1 MDYLETLGKVLDI
14 LLKAFGLIKTVDT
27 VLPKTK
33 QSFSIS
39 KVLFYSSQLK
49 QRLERKY
56 PQTKFFIANDQSNFY
71 QTIARE
77 LVETIN
83 NQSDLL
89 SATSSP
95 EKQWLKVGLVCGP
108 MVHKTGEWIK
118 KNSRLT
124 SGKDFSNVRF
134 VAMNRAA
141 EADNFKYSANYLVTF
156 FSEIFP
162 KSSLRAYTSNSYDK
176 KEIDDNRANVDILL
190 CSAGPLSVGSIFHAE
205 QSYIS
210 GWFGKLT
217 NATFPQ
223 ECIGDFCLTPINSKG
238 KTVKL
243 KQGLLESIDPYPQFK
258 SLTDIK
264 STTIIFP
271 VNTRRFAR
279 NEKKPLLTGK
289 ELVSKTILQSNI
301 VDICILNSELG
312 ENLDKSIGNYVIKAV
327 SNKRYY
333 STQNRACFAYLLQDN
348 DEVTDSEHNKSDNI
362 LRTIVAY
369 DPVNR
374 LDDLDC
380 STDSEPSIHADEIP
394 QIIFS
399 EIVDEAQKYDWKQ
412 DTGEFKYTIDT
423 NDFSFYVDKGV
434 RRPGQWGLVTAQLTK
449 YYIDMFVRKN
459 KKAPLNVWDMGC
471 GCGVIGIV
479 AGVTSNHKI
488 DKLLFTDIS
497 SRAVSCTERNLR
509 QHPSIAAQ
517 VKVGDLFDSSN
528 IENEKFS
535 VIAFNP
541 PFLPMYHIEKAL
553 SADSGGDS
561 GKDVAE
567 RYCESVIQYL
577 ELGGWS
583 ILAMPDYVDDGQI
596 KGLLEQKFGQ
606 ENVYMK
612 ERIILYP
619 EHPFPP
625 IPTAY
630 EIRYKAEIENN
641 LKYRFETCVFGK
653 DKFLAF
659 KMRHYIA
666 NRVK

>member
-1 MDYLETLGKVLDI
+1 MDTLEILGKILDI
-14 LLKAFGLIKTVDT
+14 LLKTLGLIKTVEP
-27 VLPKTK
+27 VLPKTR

-39 KVLFYSSQLK
+39 KFLFSSSKLTE
-49 QRLERKY
+49 RLEKKY
-56 PQTKFFIANDQSNFY
+56 PQTKFFIVSGQAAFY
-71 QTIARE
+71 KTIARE
-77 LVETIN
+77 LVKAIN
-83 NQSDLL
+83 NHSDLP

-95 EKQWLKVGLVCGP
+95 EKQWTKVGLVCGP

-118 KNSRLT
+118 KNPRLI
-124 SGKDFSNVRF
+124 SGKDFGNLRF
-134 VAMNRAA
+134 VAMNKAA
-141 EADNFKYSANYLVTF
+141 EADHFKYSANYLVTF

-162 KSSLRAYTSNSYDK
+162 KSSLRAYTSNAYDK
-176 KEIDDNRANVDILL
+176 KEIDSNRTDVDILL
-190 CSAGPLSVGSIFHAE
+190 CSAGPLAANSNFHAE

-210 GWFGKLT
+210 GWYSKLT
-217 NATFPQ
+217 NTAFPK
-223 ECIGDFCLTPINSKG
+223 ECIGDFCLTPINSRG

-243 KQGLLESIDPYPQFK
+243 KQGLLEAMDPYPQFK

-271 VNTRRFAR
+271 VNTGRISR
-279 NEKKPLLTGK
+279 NEKKPSLTGK

-301 VDICILNSELG
+301 VDTCILNSELG
-312 ENLDKSIGNYVIKAV
+312 DNLDKSIGNYVIKAV
-327 SNKRYY
+327 SSKRYHA
-333 STQNRACFAYLLQDN
+333 THNRACFAYRLQDN
-348 DEVTDSEHNKSDNI
+348 TEIADLEKNETDNTLH
-362 LRTIVAY
+362 TIVAY
-369 DPVNR
+369 DPRNR

-380 STDSEPSIHADEIP
+380 STDSEPSIHSDEIP

-399 EIVDEAQKYDWKQ
+399 ELVVEDQKYDWEQ
-412 DTGEFKYTIDT
+412 DTGEFKYTIGT
-423 NDFSFYVDKGV
+423 NNFSFYVDKGV

-449 YYIDMFVRKN
+449 YYIDAFIRKN
-459 KKAPLNVWDMGC
+459 KKVPLKVWDMGC
-471 GCGVIGIV
+471 GCGFIGIL
-479 AGVTSNHKI
+479 AGTTSNHKI
-488 DKLLFTDIS
+488 NNLLFTDIS
-497 SRAVSCTERNLR
+497 SRAVNCAERNLR

-517 VKVGDLFDSSN
+517 IKTGDLFDVS
-528 IENEKFS
+528 EMEHEKFG

-567 RYCESVIQYL
+567 RYCKSVFEHL
-577 ELGGWS
+577 EAGGWS
-583 ILAMPDYVDDGQI
+583 ILAMPDYIDDGQI
-596 KGLLEQKFGQ
+596 KILLEQKFGH
-606 ENVYMK
+606 ENVTMK

-619 EHPFPP
+619 EHPAAP

-630 EIRYKAEIENN
+630 EIRYRAEIESN

-653 DKFLAF
+653 ERFISF